1 MPADG
6 VLAAIVP
13 AGRFLIRAQHLVVA
27 LSHVAAYPNGCMLEV
42 QVGART
48 GVRGLD
54 PHAHEA
60 FDPLVFELRFGDDI
74 TAVMD
79 DDAPWRA
86 LGQGPLMLMRY
97 GLQSTAGPD
106 EETGWRAD
114 GALRLW
120 LHPLPPPVT
129 GTLSI
134 IAPSLGPEP
143 AACPVDGR
151 AVVAAAGHAQ
161 PYWP

>member
-1 MPADG
+1 M
-6 VLAAIVP
+6 
-13 AGRFLIRAQHLVVA
+13 
-27 LSHVAAYPNGCMLEV
+27 
-42 QVGART
+42 
-48 GVRGLD
+48 
-54 PHAHEA
+54 HAMRSTRWCFA
-60 FDPLVFELRFGDDI
+60 LRFGDDI

-79 DDAPWRA
+79 DDAPWRD

-106 EETGWRAD
+106 ERTGWRAD
-114 GALRLW
+114 AALRLW

-134 IAPSLGPEP
+134 IAPRLGPELG
-143 AACPVDGR
+143 ACPVDGR
-151 AVVAAAGHAQ
+151 AIVAAAEHAQ